1 MKELVFSRCLIPTA
15 SRVAGVIGY
24 SDATSGEQVTFGDH
38 ISKVARL
45 ATAMSS
51 QLGVAPEDR
60 VAVLSANGLPYVDIW
75 HAALLGAAVINPLNS
90 RFSADEL
97 AYVLKDSESK
107 VCFVSSEF
115 AEVISSTRDRTSL
128 KHVVLIG
135 EGDVPSDVRYADL
148 LAAGEERFP
157 AEPEEAQPAVLIYTG
172 GTTGKPKGVIL
183 DQRAEVLNQYHF
195 AMRVP
200 WRPDEPFLI
209 QTPLFHG
216 ASMLGVAGAP
226 MFGVPSV
233 ILPAFE
239 PVASMSATETYNI
252 GITVLVPTM
261 IGMILNHPDF
271 KPEKLSSLKRI
282 VYGASPMPRSL
293 LTGLLGALPETEI
306 IQGYGM
312 TEGCTILTTLSD
324 ADHRRGERLTSA
336 GQPLPGVELAAVG
349 PDGEVLPSG
358 EVGEIFARGGNFM
371 LGYLNKPKET
381 AEALRDGWYHSGD
394 VGYLD
399 AEGFLFLVDRAK
411 DMIISGG
418 ENVYSVEVED
428 AIASHPAV
436 LQVAVI
442 GIPHET
448 WGEAVHAVVV
458 VKPGHEVSEQE
469 IIGHARATIA
479 GYKVPRSVEL
489 RTDPL
494 PLSAAMK
501 VLKRELRAAHWGVL
515 DRLIN

>member
-1 MKELVFSRCLIPTA
+1 VKELVFSRCLIPTA
-15 SRVAGVIGY
+15 NRVAGVIGY
-24 SDATSGEQVTFGDH
+24 SEAKSGEQVTFGDH
-38 ISKVARL
+38 ISTVARL

-60 VAVLSANGLPYVDIW
+60 IAVLSANGLPYVDVW

-107 VCFVSSEF
+107 VCFVSPEF
-115 AEVISSTRDRTSL
+115 AEVIWSIRDRTSL
-128 KHVVLIG
+128 EHVVLLG

-157 AEPEEAQPAVLIYTG
+157 AEPEEEQPAVLIYTG

-209 QTPLFHG
+209 QTPMFHG

-239 PVASMSATETYNI
+239 PVASMSATEAYNI

-271 KPEKLSSLKRI
+271 EPEKLSSLKRI
-282 VYGASPMPRSL
+282 VYGASPMPRAL
-293 LTGLLGALPETEI
+293 LTRLLDALPETEI

-324 ADHRRGERLTSA
+324 AEHRRGERLNSA
-336 GQPLPGVELAAVG
+336 GLPLPGVELAAVG
-349 PDGEVLPSG
+349 PDGEVVPPG
-358 EVGEIFARGGNFM
+358 AVGEIFARGGNFM
-371 LGYLNKPKET
+371 LGYLNKPEET
-381 AEALRDGWYHSGD
+381 AQALRDGWYHSGD

-458 VKPGHEVSEQE
+458 VKPGCEVSEQE

-501 VLKRELRAAHWGVL
+501 VLKRELRAAHWGAL
-515 DRLIN
+515 DRAIN

>member
-1 MKELVFSRCLIPTA
+1 
-15 SRVAGVIGY
+15 
-24 SDATSGEQVTFGDH
+24 
-38 ISKVARL
+38 
-45 ATAMSS
+45 
-51 QLGVAPEDR
+51 
-60 VAVLSANGLPYVDIW
+60 
-75 HAALLGAAVINPLNS
+75 
-90 RFSADEL
+90 
-97 AYVLKDSESK
+97 
-107 VCFVSSEF
+107 
-115 AEVISSTRDRTSL
+115 
-128 KHVVLIG
+128 
-135 EGDVPSDVRYADL
+135 
-148 LAAGEERFP
+148 
-157 AEPEEAQPAVLIYTG
+157 
-172 GTTGKPKGVIL
+172 
-183 DQRAEVLNQYHF
+183 
-195 AMRVP
+195 
-200 WRPDEPFLI
+200 
-209 QTPLFHG
+209 
-216 ASMLGVAGAP
+216 

-239 PVASMSATETYNI
+239 PVASMSATAAYNI

-282 VYGASPMPRSL
+282 VYGASPMPRTL
-293 LTGLLGALPETEI
+293 LTRLLGALPETEI

-312 TEGCTILTTLSD
+312 TEGCTILTTLRD
-324 ADHRRGERLTSA
+324 AEHRRGERLTSA

-381 AEALRDGWYHSGD
+381 AQALRDGWYHSGD

-458 VKPGHEVSEQE
+458 VKPGHEVSEQD
-469 IIGHARATIA
+469 IIRHARATIA

-501 VLKRELRAAHWGVL
+501 VLKRELRAAHWGAL
-515 DRLIN
+515 DRSIN